1 MCKMPVR
8 LFKTFYYTNKSKLGK
23 ALINFYPSNN
33 KKKKKERKKEI
44 TENK

>member
-23 ALINFYPSNN
+23 VGLVAFINSYPSNN
-33 KKKKKERKKEI
+33 KTKKKKNHQK
-44 TENK
+44 